1 MFIEKNISKKIELMY
16 YLEAY
21 GGEASTEDL
30 LKFLDTTIV
39 TLKKYIKEINTSTDS
54 YEIVIKGSTI
64 HLISDY
70 RQNSIMVSKLL
81 LGDSINLKLLLSI
94 FFDQCNLTELS
105 QQLYMTKPTVLYK
118 INHIN
123 KYFEREALDIQIV
136 YNDYYEITG
145 HERIVRHFFRV
156 LLLEM
161 GDYEVLRENQ
171 IIFNEVHLFFKK
183 NYRDYHTRHE
193 SLMIDT
199 YLLIALNRV
208 SKHYY
213 LHDDLEQLDGE
224 IKTEVM
230 IIYNTLVQKK
240 PFVNF
245 IESTY
250 NVIFSPYLIAN
261 IIPIEYIEEI
271 LFLKEGYM
279 LNDDK
284 EHKISDILKCY
295 LRKYGLCIPLKKQE
309 RYIKFLT
316 NQLVTIGP
324 INQVIL
330 RDFDINY
337 KKLAEINL
345 EKSSFLYRVI
355 ASSELFLTD
364 RESLKYEFCIF
375 FLTIIDEVRKD
386 YFGINQSENIRILL
400 YYSENNIYSE
410 IFESILKDKYEN
422 QYKITIDYI
431 NILYNDYQVKNYDVI
446 ISDIYLEDF
455 EGKYLYYSRYP
466 SNEFWQEF
474 EQMVLIK

>member
-1 MFIEKNISKKIELMY
+1 MFIENNISKKIDLMY
-16 YLEAY
+16 YLEAN
-21 GGEASTEDL
+21 GGIEATEEVV
-30 LKFLDTTIV
+30 KFLDTTIV
-39 TLKKYIKEINTSTDS
+39 TLKKYIEEINTLTDS
-54 YEIVIKGSTI
+54 YEIVIKGNSI
-64 HLISDY
+64 RLNSNY
-70 RQNSIMVSKLL
+70 RQNSILISKRILNDSTNLQLL
-81 LGDSINLKLLLSI
+81 ILI
-94 FFDQCNLTELS
+94 FFHQYNLTEIS
-105 QQLYMTKPTVLYK
+105 EYLYVTKSTVLYK
-118 INHIN
+118 VNQINQ
-123 KYFEREALDIQIV
+123 YFADEELSIKII
-136 YNDYYEITG
+136 YNDYYEIVG
-145 HERIVRHFFRV
+145 RERIVRHFFRV

-161 GDYEVLRENQ
+161 DDYEVLRENQ
-171 IIFNEVHLFFKK
+171 IIFNEVHLFFEK

-193 SLMIDT
+193 SLVIDT

-224 IKTEVM
+224 IKTEIM

-250 NVIFSPYLIAN
+250 NVTFSPYLIAN

-271 LFLKEGYM
+271 LYLKKGYM

-295 LRKYGLCIPLKKQE
+295 LRKYGLCIPLNKQE
-309 RYIKFLT
+309 RYIKYLT

-345 EKSSFLYRVI
+345 EKSSFLYQLI
-355 ASSELFLTD
+355 ASSALFLTD

-386 YFGINQSENIRILL
+386 YFGMNQSESIRILL

-422 QYKITIDYI
+422 QYKINIDYI
-431 NILYNDYQVKNYDVI
+431 NILYNDFQVKNYDVI

-466 SNEFWQEF
+466 SNKFWQEF
-474 EQMVLIK
+474 EQMVLMK